1 MPFNF
6 NPIDGLLNTDIFP
19 SDPMN
24 DTAARQQFMTLF
36 NQIKEKL
43 NSMEEQL
50 NTPGQIMFFAKNT
63 PPTGWLKCDGS
74 AVSRTTYNGLFSI
87 IGTTFGNG
95 DGSTTFNLP
104 DLRGEFIR
112 GWDNGRGI
120 DSGRAFGS
128 AQTDSL
134 KSHTHNLTVRDGAT
148 GFGSDLALTKASGS
162 GGTNMS
168 QSIDAAGDVETRPRN
183 VALLPCIKI

>member
-6 NPIDGLLNTDIFP
+6 NPIDGLLNIDIFP
-19 SDPMN
+19 SSPAN
-24 DTAARQQFMTLF
+24 ETAARQQFMLLF
-36 NQIKEKL
+36 NQIKDKL
-43 NSMEEQL
+43 NIIEEQL

-63 PPTGWLKCDGS
+63 PPSGWLKCDGS

-120 DSGRAFGS
+120 DSNRVFGS
-128 AQTDSL
+128 TQTDSF
-134 KSHTHNLTVRDGAT
+134 KTHTHNLTVRDGAT
-148 GFGSDLALTKASGS
+148 NFGSDKALTRSAGG
-162 GGTNMS
+162 GGTNTS
-168 QSIDAAGDVETRPRN
+168 QSVDEAGGNETRPRN
-183 VALLPCIKI
+183 IALLPCIKI